1 MGIFAHSFVITQ
13 MKIYLNMKKVFGFIF
28 SIVSAI
34 LFVACSSSSPNQKS
48 IPEAQ
53 VRTFGQVSETVTE
66 ELSLVAIK
74 SKYLL
79 QDTINT
85 KVFLYVDAY
94 KGQNPISVNDFIKNY
109 NLNYVIYSDYGTR
122 DRQGYGNIKLENDN
136 VHSIDNKIVIS
147 FEFKSPDKAS
157 GVLLSEISQIGTL
170 KKVLNDLTIEFKN
183 KETDKHVGVYTENE
197 NIPLKRHF
205 VRTDESFNLKDLNGA
220 TKPLQVFYY
229 SHAFDPA
236 GSPMNTAPKTASQ
249 KLEIDSTFNIA
260 TNEKIKFTKEGLY
273 NIFADTTQKEGLG
286 ILVVNERFPKTTRPE
301 LLLEPLLYMS
311 TNNEIKE
318 IQSTDNYK
326 RSLDTY
332 WLNLMNGNAPLA
344 QQSIRN
350 YYHRV
355 EDANQLFTTYKEGW
369 KTDQGMI
376 YIVLGPPD
384 KVQRSKDKEV
394 WTYSQRG
401 NAQNVNFTFNRRN
414 NQFVDDHYEL
424 VRYAEYQPIWYP
436 VVEAWRNGS
445 IR

>member
-1 MGIFAHSFVITQ
+1 
-13 MKIYLNMKKVFGFIF
+13 MKIYLNMKTIGGAFFF
-28 SIVSAI
+28 LLTAI
-34 LFVACSSSSPNQKS
+34 LLAACSSLSPNQKS

-53 VRTFGQVSETVTE
+53 VRTMGQAAETASE

-79 QDTINT
+79 EDTIST

-94 KGQNPISVNDFIKNY
+94 KGQNTISVADFIKSY

-122 DRQGYGNIKLENDN
+122 ERHGYGNVKLDN
-136 VHSIDNKIVIS
+136 NNVTFIDNKIVIS
-147 FEFKSPDKAS
+147 FEFKSPNRAS

-170 KKVLNDLTIEFKN
+170 KKVLNDLSIEFKN
-183 KETDKHVGVYTENE
+183 NQTNNLFGIYTQNE
-197 NIPLKRHF
+197 NIPLKRHY
-205 VRTDESFNLKDLNGA
+205 VRKDETFKVKDLIGNN
-220 TKPLQVFYY
+220 KSLYVLYY
-229 SHAFDPA
+229 AHAFDAA
-236 GSPMNTAPKTASQ
+236 GSPMNTAPKPASQ
-249 KLEIDSTFNIA
+249 KLEIDSSFRIS
-260 TNEKIKFTKEGLY
+260 TNEAIQFSKEGLY

-286 ILVVNERFPKTTRPE
+286 LMVVNERFPKTTRPE

-318 IQSTDNYK
+318 IQSTENYK
-326 RSLDTY
+326 RSLDKY

-436 VVEAWRNGS
+436 VVEAWRNGI